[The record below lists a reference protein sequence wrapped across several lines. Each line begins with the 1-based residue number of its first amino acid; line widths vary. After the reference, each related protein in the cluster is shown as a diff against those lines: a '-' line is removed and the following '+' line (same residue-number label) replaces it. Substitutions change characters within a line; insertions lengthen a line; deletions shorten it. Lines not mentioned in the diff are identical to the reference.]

1 VRGVSLAGEGDRLA
15 GALRA
20 ALQLADP
27 LERYEA
33 LTLLQGEFDAMVS
46 AVKVARGSAL
56 DEMLTDGVTQTELA
70 EAAGLVRQKVQKLIG
85 AARAAQ
91 REEQR

>member
-1 VRGVSLAGEGDRLA
+1 VSLPEEGDRLA

-20 ALQLADP
+20 ALEVSDP
-27 LERYEA
+27 IERYQA
-33 LTLLQGEFDAMVS
+33 LTVVQDGYDAMVS
-46 AVKVARGSAL
+46 AVKVARGAAL
-56 DEMLTDGVTQTELA
+56 DELRPDVGWEELA
-70 EAAGLVRQKVQKLIG
+70 GLAGLGSFQKAQKLVA